1 MRLSTV
7 LLLALGA
14 TVGAQD
20 RSNEHVA
27 LCDCKNSADT
37 VSSQMA
43 YYLGEPDSTP
53 EDVATVP
60 NTPNGQARV
69 WPSATTSA
77 LFTLTNVT
85 FTVKLGPQVEV
96 GAFAGT
102 GSNGWPSPFNCWFR
116 PSQNLYVYDGWT
128 CAMVYDCSHDAVNST
143 TSTTSASPTSKPTRA
158 ANNQQADSSGISTPA
173 LIGVAVGSGVVAI
186 IVIGA
191 IGFVCIHRRRARDVR
206 KQLEEQR
213 AQSPPKSPY
222 GGVFDAEGRWHQT
235 VKPGPPQEMDG
246 QYRGLEIHAGPTG
259 GYREIDS
266 TAIAAEVAG
275 NRPQSHLYRG

>member
-1 MRLSTV
+1 MWLGAV

-14 TVGAQD
+14 TAGAQD
-20 RSNEHVA
+20 RSGEHVA
-27 LCDCKNSADT
+27 LCDCKNDAEL

-43 YYLGEPDSTP
+43 YYLGVPDSTP
-53 EDVATVP
+53 VDVATVP

-85 FTVKLGPQVEV
+85 FTAKVGPQVEV

-102 GSNGWPSPFNCWFR
+102 GSNGWPSPFNCWFT
-116 PSQNLYVYDGWT
+116 PSQKLYVYDGWT
-128 CAMVYDCSHDAVNST
+128 CAMVYDCSHDAANST
-143 TSTTSASPTSKPTRA
+143 TPSTPSGAPTSRPTRA
-158 ANNQQADSSGISTPA
+158 PNQPSDSSGISTPA

-191 IGFVCIHRRRARDVR
+191 IGFVCLQRRRARDATR
-206 KQLEEQR
+206 QMEER
-213 AQSPPKSPY
+213 RSQSPPKSPC

-235 VKPGPPQEMDG
+235 IKPGPPQEMDG

-266 TAIAAEVAG
+266 TAVAAEVAG
-275 NRPQSHLYRG
+275 NRTHGSFYRG

>member
-1 MRLSTV
+1 MSPQIKKTSVFYVLSCNPLDGRIVCIRTQELEESIGGFSPTETNETGKQGKSMRLSTV

-128 CAMVYDCSHDAVNST
+128 CAMVYDCSHDA
-143 TSTTSASPTSKPTRA
+143 
-158 ANNQQADSSGISTPA
+158 
-173 LIGVAVGSGVVAI
+173 
-186 IVIGA
+186 
-191 IGFVCIHRRRARDVR
+191 
-206 KQLEEQR
+206 
-213 AQSPPKSPY
+213 
-222 GGVFDAEGRWHQT
+222 GG
-235 VKPGPPQEMDG
+235 
-246 QYRGLEIHAGPTG
+246 
-259 GYREIDS
+259 
-266 TAIAAEVAG
+266 
-275 NRPQSHLYRG
+275 

>member
-1 MRLSTV
+1 MWLSAL

-14 TVGAQD
+14 TARAQD
-20 RSNEHVA
+20 RTREHVA
-27 LCDCKNSADT
+27 LCDCRNGADV

-53 EDVATVP
+53 VDVATVP

-77 LFTLTNVT
+77 FFTLTNVT
-85 FTVKLGPQVEV
+85 FTAKLGPQVEV

-102 GSNGWPSPFNCWFR
+102 GTNGWPAPFNCWFR
-116 PSQNLYVYDGWT
+116 PTQKLYVYDGWE
-128 CAMVYDCSHDAVNST
+128 CAMVYDCSHDAANST
-143 TSTTSASPTSKPTRA
+143 TPSTTTGATTGRPTRSA
-158 ANNQQADSSGISTPA
+158 TQTDSSGISTPA

-191 IGFVCIHRRRARDVR
+191 VGFVCVHRRRAREAR
-206 KQLEEQR
+206 RQLEEQR
-213 AQSPPKSPY
+213 LQSPPKSPY

-246 QYRGLEIHAGPTG
+246 QYRGLEVHAGPTG

-266 TAIAAEVAG
+266 RAVKAEVSG
-275 NRPQSHLYRG
+275 NRPHSSLYRG